1 MPVKKVKV
9 KKAVDKFQTLK
20 QLVRRVERLDKQIQE
35 NMPEII
41 IKAELDLCYAA
52 IMELRK
58 AYNLAD

>member
-9 KKAVDKFQTLK
+9 KVADELQTLK

-35 NMPEII
+35 KMPEIV
-41 IKAELDLCYAA
+41 IKAELDLCYEA
-52 IMELRK
+52 IMKLRK